1 LINISNFA
9 GEEGN
14 RADKAR
20 GEGSTENGIWTEQ
33 DGETASNGAAA
44 RQ

>member
-1 LINISNFA
+1 MNKFLKLKYLINISNFA

-20 GEGSTENGIWTEQ
+20 GEGSTENGI
-33 DGETASNGAAA
+33 
-44 RQ
+44 